1 LLVSACGENRRKGT
15 LADIQYLGEKR
26 KQKLALL
33 DQILNIEDAD
43 LPPDSPSEVNAI
55 SQNGLSVAVSSRETS
70 QSPVPATL
78 ASSSITTAPP
88 SISWLS
94 TASSPALVGTDI
106 GFPRNS
112 AAEDPGYTFDG
123 SDMWCT
129 GYDYH
134 DTSNI
139 DNSLDAH
146 PSTFQGTDHQD
157 FMTATTAYPNQAPY
171 NNTTEYA
178 TPPAALQH
186 LHHHHHHHL
195 IPSLNAPPQPG
206 SLGTGEMYHDD
217 NTTSTWLSSTSSSSS
232 KDATS
237 TSSSQPVAAALTAFS
252 HLSPAQ
258 QDQMLD
264 MIYRQRGGM
273 LGTSSLNTGVDCPA
287 TPPSGE

>member
-1 LLVSACGENRRKGT
+1 MLGT
-15 LADIQYLGEKR
+15 TESG
-26 KQKLALL
+26 
-33 DQILNIEDAD
+33 
-43 LPPDSPSEVNAI
+43 
-55 SQNGLSVAVSSRETS
+55 
-70 QSPVPATL
+70 VPH
-78 ASSSITTAPP
+78 SIA
-88 SISWLS
+88 
-94 TASSPALVGTDI
+94 G
-106 GFPRNS
+106 
-112 AAEDPGYTFDG
+112 DPEYTFDS

-139 DNSLDAH
+139 DNSVDAH
-146 PSTFQGTDHQD
+146 PSTFQGTDHQN

-171 NNTTEYA
+171 NNNTTEYA

-217 NTTSTWLSSTSSSSS
+217 NTTSTWLSSTSSSS

-264 MIYRQRGGM
+264 MIYRQRGGGM